1 MHRHEEVTVRSTAY
15 NDRLVSST
23 PVLTAEERHK
33 RQQLQRREAELQHE
47 LAQLKERYELLQV
60 SLLSFHP
67 SKIII
72 SVFTLSSTC
81 IYSAKASDLSKQLIQ
96 KIHINLHNR
105 VKNPHRPQAIQLI
118 IYKRGR

>member
-60 SLLSFHP
+60 R
-67 SKIII
+67 ICR
-72 SVFTLSSTC
+72 FTLLN
-81 IYSAKASDLSKQLIQ
+81 YLFLYLPSAEHVFIAQR
-96 KIHINLHNR
+96 R
-105 VKNPHRPQAIQLI
+105 VL
-118 IYKRGR
+118 

>member
-1 MHRHEEVTVRSTAY
+1 MYRHEEVTVRSTAY

-60 SLLSFHP
+60 SCCG
-67 SKIII
+67 
-72 SVFTLSSTC
+72 FTLLKRLFL
-81 IYSAKASDLSKQLIQ
+81 YLPSAVHVFIAQRLGL
-96 KIHINLHNR
+96 
-105 VKNPHRPQAIQLI
+105 
-118 IYKRGR
+118 